1 MSLVKIQGN
10 ASGTGVFT
18 IEAPNSDTNRTL
30 SIPDTAGNLVTTGD
44 TGTVSTDMIADSGI
58 TNAKVATNFLRFDLL
73 ASGSFTGNFTLSETS
88 ANFDMLFV
96 HYDLSTGT
104 QTIASSNS
112 SDNDWERTLWLSPYH
127 LSTGYS
133 YVESTDRDL
142 FAVIGTTFY
151 YFRTATNNI
160 VRTVHGV
167 KFRGT

>member
-1 MSLVKIQGN
+1 MALKLSGTSTGKIN
-10 ASGTGVFT
+10 ELAVPTASGIVVG
-18 IEAPNSDTNRTL
+18 
-30 SIPDTAGNLVTTGD
+30 TGD
-44 TGTVSTDMIADSGI
+44 TGTVSTAMLADTSI

-73 ASGSFTGNFTLSETS
+73 ASGSFTGNFTLSETID
-88 ANFDMLFV
+88 NFDMLFV

-112 SDNDWERTLWLSPYH
+112 SDDDWERTLWLSPYH

-133 YVESTDRDL
+133 YIESTDRDKM
-142 FAVIGTTFY
+142 AAIGTTFY

-160 VRTVHGV
+160 VRQVHGV

>member
-44 TGTVSTDMIADSGI
+44 TGTVSTDMLADTSI

-104 QTIASSNS
+104 QTIATSSS
-112 SDNDWERTLWLSPYH
+112 TDDDWERTLWLSPYN
-127 LSTGYS
+127 LTNGFS
-133 YVESTDRDL
+133 YTESTDRDK
-142 FAVIGTTFY
+142 FTAIGTTFY
-151 YFRTATNNI
+151 YYRTATNNI
-160 VRTVHGV
+160 VRQVWGV

>member
-30 SIPDTAGNLVTTGD
+30 SIPDVAGNLVTTGD
-44 TGTVSTDMIADSGI
+44 TNSI
-58 TNAKVATNFLRFDLL
+58 TNAMIATNFLRFDLL
-73 ASGSFTGNFTLSETS
+73 ASGSFTGNFTLSETID
-88 ANFDMLFV
+88 NFDMLFV

-104 QTIASSNS
+104 QTIATSNS
-112 SDNDWERTLWLSPYH
+112 SDNDWERSLWLSPYH
-127 LSTGYS
+127 LSSGLS

-142 FAVIGTTFY
+142 FAAIGTTFY
-151 YFRTATNNI
+151 YYRTATNNI
-160 VRTVHGV
+160 VRQVHGV

>member
-30 SIPDTAGNLVTTGD
+30 SIPDVAGNLVTTGD
-44 TGTVSTDMIADSGI
+44 TNSI
-58 TNAKVATNFLRFDLL
+58 TNAMIATNFLRFDLL

-96 HYDLSTGT
+96 HYDLATSAETAAT
-104 QTIASSNS
+104 SNS
-112 SDNDWERTLWLSPYH
+112 TDDDWERTLWLSPYN
-127 LSTGYS
+127 LTNGFS
-133 YVESTDRDL
+133 YTESTDRDK
-142 FAVIGTTFY
+142 FTAMGTTFY
-151 YFRTATNNI
+151 YYRTATNNI
-160 VRTVHGV
+160 VRQVHGV